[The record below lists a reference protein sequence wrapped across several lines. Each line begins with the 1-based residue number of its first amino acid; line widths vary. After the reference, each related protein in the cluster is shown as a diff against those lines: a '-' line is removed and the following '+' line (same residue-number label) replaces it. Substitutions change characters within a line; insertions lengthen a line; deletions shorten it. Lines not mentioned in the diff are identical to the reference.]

1 MVAGPTPA
9 GIALFLASC
18 WLSVTLCA
26 QPLWALLGPEIE
38 ILERV
43 NEVRAERHLGGLQN
57 DPDLARVAQAHA
69 DDMAKQGYLDHID
82 KSGRNPLERVQ
93 AAGISGFRLL
103 AENIGST
110 NENPRVAVL
119 IKSWLA
125 SPIHRENVLN
135 PAFNSS
141 GIGVATRPDGTT
153 IAVQLFATF

>member
-1 MVAGPTPA
+1 MPTA
-9 GIALFLASC
+9 RGIALFLASC

-38 ILERV
+38 ILDRV
-43 NEVRAERHLGGLQN
+43 NEVRAERHLSGLRN
-57 DPDLARVAQAHA
+57 DPELAKVALAHA
-69 DDMAKQGYLDHID
+69 QDMAKQGYLDHVN

-93 AAGISGFRLL
+93 DAGIDGFRLL

-110 NENPRVAVL
+110 SQEGSRVAL
-119 IKSWLA
+119 LMDNWLD
-125 SPIHRENVLN
+125 SPIHRENLLN
-135 PAFNSS
+135 PAFNTS